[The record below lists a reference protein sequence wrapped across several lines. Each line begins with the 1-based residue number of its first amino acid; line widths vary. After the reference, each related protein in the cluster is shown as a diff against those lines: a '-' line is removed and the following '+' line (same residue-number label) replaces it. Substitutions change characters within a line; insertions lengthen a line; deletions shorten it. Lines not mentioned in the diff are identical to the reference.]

1 MSKKYQRSRPK
12 ADQPRAEKIKYM
24 NRKKTRIG
32 LLHTTIRGDEKL
44 LISAA
49 LRRNVNLQIIDV
61 REQIFAPAYQSHDF
75 DIMLERCVSTTKGT
89 LAAEFFE
96 NIGIPVVNSLQV
108 ARICDNKF
116 ITSLVLEKA
125 GVPTP
130 AFALA
135 FGEEQ
140 SKAAISRIGGYPVV
154 LKPLSGSWGRLLARI
169 NDADALE
176 AVIEQKTTLG
186 GPHHHA
192 FYFQKYIE
200 KPGRDIR
207 INVIDGQV
215 VAAIYRQSN
224 HWITNTARGAVALP
238 CEVDKK
244 LEKIAV
250 KASEAIGEGLF
261 GIDVFET
268 KDGYTVNEVNHTM
281 EFKNVQKVTGLD
293 VAGAIIDYCIKR
305 SK

>member
-1 MSKKYQRSRPK
+1 MKK
-12 ADQPRAEKIKYM
+12 KIKLA
-24 NRKKTRIG
+24 I
-32 LLHTTIRGDEKL
+32 LHTTIRADEKL
-44 LISAA
+44 LIEAA
-49 LRRNVNLQIIDV
+49 KSRGVHLETVDV
-61 REQIFAPAYQSHDF
+61 REQIFDPAHQKFDF
-75 DIMLERCVSTTKGT
+75 DIILERCVSTTKGT

-140 SKAAISRIGGYPVV
+140 AKTAVSRIGGYPVV
-154 LKPLSGSWGRLLARI
+154 LKPISGSWGRLLARI
-169 NDADALE
+169 NDDDALE

-192 FYFQKYIE
+192 FYFQRYIE

-207 INVIDGQV
+207 INVIGGQV
-215 VAAIYRQSN
+215 FAAIYRQSN
-224 HWITNTARGAVALP
+224 HWITNTARGAVAMP
-238 CEVDKK
+238 CEVDEK

-250 KASEAIGEGLF
+250 KAADAIGEGIF

-268 KDGYTVNEVNHTM
+268 KDGYMVNEVNHTM
-281 EFKNVQKVTGLD
+281 EFKNVQRVTGLD

-305 SK
+305 SKL